1 MDVYNVATRTWST
14 AQLSVARRLLS
25 AASVGNLAIF
35 AGGHSGR
42 TFVNQCRGLLVA
54 AIELFR
60 VLQVCNA
67 LCCCYSGLHLLPHTI
82 HCRMGHMLPF

>member
-1 MDVYNVATRTWST
+1 VNSSSRLCSAIHCMTSYSNYLNFTSDGSNSNAVDVYNVATRTWST

-42 TFVNQCRGLLVA
+42 TFLNQCRGLLA
-54 AIELFR
+54 AAS
-60 VLQVCNA
+60 V
-67 LCCCYSGLHLLPHTI
+67 
-82 HCRMGHMLPF
+82 